1 MFVSKIKEITL
12 LQIVGIKNIFKDKI
26 KPRKA
31 IARLAS
37 RFDRDRVGSNSEKS
51 VKIETKTA
59 SDNLVAKSPSFQE
72 NKTSKPELEQNIE
85 TAKLPSKKNRI
96 SKAIATL
103 TSRFKKNKATENKS
117 ESEPSSRLTIG
128 QKTLANLAAKL
139 PNLSQEETKKKEL
152 ERDIEKV
159 DRTLIEKNIPH
170 KKIVAIFR
178 RIATNV
184 KPENVDKIV
193 AKLPKMNRGAVK
205 EVWTQVQSLLA
216 TIGDPNTAWKSKT
229 LAIAALIY
237 LVSPID
243 AIPDVIP
250 GIGLTDDVALI
261 VAVVS
266 SLAYELGNYVE
277 KSADKGVEIASEL
290 ADIQVKKYNKIV
302 RLGLIGSILAG
313 IIAILVQFIIKQM
326 A

>member
-85 TAKLPSKKNRI
+85 IAKFPSKKNKI

-103 TSRFKKNKATENKS
+103 TSRFKKDKTTENKPQS
-117 ESEPSSRLTIG
+117 QPN
-128 QKTLANLAAKL
+128 NLAAKL

>member
-1 MFVSKIKEITL
+1 MKEITL
-12 LQIVGIKNIFKDKI
+12 LQIVGIKKIFKDKI

-31 IARLAS
+31 IASLAS

-51 VKIETKTA
+51 LKIETKTA

-72 NKTSKPELEQNIE
+72 HKTSKPELEKNVEIAE
-85 TAKLPSKKNRI
+85 LSSKKNKI
-96 SKAIATL
+96 SKAIASL
-103 TSRFKKNKATENKS
+103 TSRFKKDKATENKS
-117 ESEPSSRLTIG
+117 ERVEPSSSLKIG

-159 DRTLIEKNIPH
+159 DRTLIENNIPH

-205 EVWTQVQSLLA
+205 EIWTQVQSLLA

-229 LAIAALIY
+229 LAIAALVY